1 MIINKSFIENKLE
14 NIKVEYL
21 ETCTSTNKI
30 LKNATYLTD
39 TLLIAEEQT
48 SGVGRLNRNFVSN
61 KNKGIYMS
69 LLTFKKIDLKYLNK
83 VTPITAVVVSN
94 AIDELINDN
103 TKIKWVNDIYL
114 KDKKICGI
122 LVESVIVNNRLE
134 KLIIGIGINTYS
146 QTFDEELSKKAST
159 IEDLTNIKTS
169 RNELIINIINNLNK
183 ALDNIDDIY
192 YMKEY
197 IHKSNLIN
205 KEVIVNINDT
215 EYIAKVLDIT
225 LDAELVVEIDNSIYT
240 LTTAEVTKIK
250 F

>member
-83 VTPITAVVVSN
+83 VTPITAVIVSN

-159 IEDLTNIKTS
+159 IEDLTNINPSPK
-169 RNELIINIINNLNK
+169 
-183 ALDNIDDIY
+183 
-192 YMKEY
+192 
-197 IHKSNLIN
+197 
-205 KEVIVNINDT
+205 
-215 EYIAKVLDIT
+215 
-225 LDAELVVEIDNSIYT
+225 
-240 LTTAEVTKIK
+240 
-250 F
+250 

>member
-21 ETCTSTNKI
+21 KTCTSTNKI
-30 LKNATYLTD
+30 LKNATYQTD

-69 LLTFKKIDLKYLNK
+69 LLSFKKIDLKYLSK
-83 VTPITAVVVSN
+83 VTPITAVIVSN

-122 LVESVIVNNRLE
+122 LVESVIVNNGLE

-146 QTFDEELSKKAST
+146 QIFVEE
-159 IEDLTNIKTS
+159 LTNIKIS

-183 ALDNIDDIY
+183 ALDNIDDIS

-197 IHKSNLIN
+197 IQKSNLIN